1 LGSLLISTISRIHG
15 PSNKS
20 EKKIIRLNFL
30 ITVHFFSC
38 LYFADLLQLIKS
50 SISLSAIST
59 KVIMKKKAVITGF
72 VIGLFMSA
80 KAQTTT
86 NFNGRKTPPQV
97 LLDQVLNTPSLKNQ
111 EFKMVL
117 VTFQPGEIGT
127 AHRHPIPTF
136 AYVIE
141 GEFEST
147 FDGKVYHYKAGDT
160 FYEEPN
166 KLHGETRTIG
176 DKAVKMLAIFIGD
189 KGKPFLVPEKK

>member
-1 LGSLLISTISRIHG
+1 M
-15 PSNKS
+15 
-20 EKKIIRLNFL
+20 EKKIVIM
-30 ITVHFFSC
+30 
-38 LYFADLLQLIKS
+38 
-50 SISLSAIST
+50 SAI
-59 KVIMKKKAVITGF
+59 VALAMNVR
-72 VIGLFMSA
+72 
-80 KAQTTT
+80 AQNAT
-86 NFNGRKTPPQV
+86 NAPNRKIPPKV
-97 LLDQVLNTPSLKNQ
+97 LLDQVLNTPSLKDQ

-127 AHRHPIPTF
+127 PHRHPIPTF

-176 DKAVKMLAIFIGD
+176 DKPVKMLAIFIGD
-189 KGKPFLVPEKK
+189 KGKPFLIPEKE